1 MPQQRQQRSAQMS
14 ITGLRVD
21 WALKTDSKTDSHR
34 ARRIL
39 PIMEAET
46 LIDHGAPVR
55 QFSVMLP
62 NRAGA
67 LAALVKLLRASAI
80 EVIGLSVQDSRDA
93 TVARLVVS
101 DPDTTEQLFME
112 KGIPHTSCELVVIAM
127 RESGPGLLQCLDTL
141 MIAETNIDFAYALM
155 PGPKGHSMLA
165 MHVEDY
171 EFAIAIL
178 HQSGFKLLYQEDL
191 SR

>member
-1 MPQQRQQRSAQMS
+1 MASE
-14 ITGLRVD
+14 I
-21 WALKTDSKTDSHR
+21 
-34 ARRIL
+34 
-39 PIMEAET
+39 

-62 NRAGA
+62 NRVGA

-101 DPDTTEQLFME
+101 DPDTAEHLFME
-112 KGIPHTSCELVVIAM
+112 KGIPHASCELVVVSL

-141 MIAETNIDFAYALM
+141 MIAETNIDFAYAMLPS
-155 PGPKGHSMLA
+155 PGGNSMLA
-165 MHVEDY
+165 LHVEDY
-171 EFAIAIL
+171 EFAVAIL
-178 HQSGFKLLYQEDL
+178 HQSGFKLMYQEDL

>member
-1 MPQQRQQRSAQMS
+1 M
-14 ITGLRVD
+14 
-21 WALKTDSKTDSHR
+21 DSDT
-34 ARRIL
+34 I
-39 PIMEAET
+39 
-46 LIDHGAPVR
+46 IDHGEPVR
-55 QFSVMLP
+55 QFSVLLP
-62 NRAGA
+62 NRVGA
-67 LAALVKLLRASAI
+67 LAAMVKLLRSLGI

-101 DPDTTEQLFME
+101 DPDGTEHLFME
-112 KGIPHTSCELVVIAM
+112 KGIPFTTCELIAM

-155 PGPKGHSMLA
+155 PSPEGRSMLA

-171 EFAIAIL
+171 EFALAVL
-178 HQSGFKLLYQEDL
+178 HQSGFKLMYQEDL

>member
-1 MPQQRQQRSAQMS
+1 M
-14 ITGLRVD
+14 
-21 WALKTDSKTDSHR
+21 KTKT
-34 ARRIL
+34 
-39 PIMEAET
+39 PKTMESDT
-46 LIDHGAPVR
+46 IIDHGEPVR

-67 LAALVKLLRASAI
+67 LAAMVKLLRSSSI

-93 TVARLVVS
+93 TVARIVVS
-101 DPDTTEQLFME
+101 DPESTEHLFME
-112 KGIPHTSCELVVIAM
+112 KGIPHTECELVVVAM

-155 PGPKGHSMLA
+155 PCPQGQSMLA

-171 EFAIAIL
+171 EFAVAIL
-178 HQSGFKLLYQEDL
+178 HQSGFKLMYQEDL

>member
-1 MPQQRQQRSAQMS
+1 MD
-14 ITGLRVD
+14 T
-21 WALKTDSKTDSHR
+21 TNT
-34 ARRIL
+34 
-39 PIMEAET
+39 
-46 LIDHGAPVR
+46 IDHGEPAR

-67 LAALVKLLRASAI
+67 LAALVKLLRSYSI
-80 EVIGLSVQDSRDA
+80 EVIGLSMQDSRDA

-101 DPDTTEQLFME
+101 DPDTTESLFIE
-112 KGIPHTSCELVVIAM
+112 KGIPHTTCTLVVVAM

-141 MIAETNIDFAYALM
+141 MVAESNIDFAYALM
-155 PGPKGHSMLA
+155 PGPQGQAMLA

-171 EFAIAIL
+171 EFAVSVL
-178 HQSGFKLLYQEDL
+178 HTSGFKLLYQEDL

>member
-1 MPQQRQQRSAQMS
+1 MEPE
-14 ITGLRVD
+14 TELETDTLVD
-21 WALKTDSKTDSHR
+21 HSS
-34 ARRIL
+34 
-39 PIMEAET
+39 
-46 LIDHGAPVR
+46 PVR

-62 NRAGA
+62 NRVGA
-67 LAALVKLLRASAI
+67 LAALVKLLRASSI

-101 DPDTTEQLFME
+101 DPDTTERIFME
-112 KGIPHTSCELVVIAM
+112 KGIPHTSCELIVVAL
-127 RESGPGLLQCLDTL
+127 REAGPGLLQCLDTL
-141 MIAETNIDFAYALM
+141 MIAETNIDFAYALL
-155 PGPKGHSMLA
+155 PNPNGQSMLA

-178 HQSGFKLLYQEDL
+178 HQSGFHLMYQDDL

>member
-1 MPQQRQQRSAQMS
+1 
-14 ITGLRVD
+14 
-21 WALKTDSKTDSHR
+21 
-34 ARRIL
+34 
-39 PIMEAET
+39 METNT
-46 LIDHGAPVR
+46 LIDHGEPVR

-101 DPDTTEQLFME
+101 DPETTEHLFME
-112 KGIPHTSCELVVIAM
+112 KGIPHATCELVVVAL

-141 MIAETNIDFAYALM
+141 MIAETNIDFAYALL
-155 PGPKGHSMLA
+155 PATGGLSMLA

-171 EFAIAIL
+171 EFAVAIL
-178 HQSGFKLLYQEDL
+178 HQSGFKLMYQDDL

>member
-1 MPQQRQQRSAQMS
+1 MEPELELE
-14 ITGLRVD
+14 TG
-21 WALKTDSKTDSHR
+21 
-34 ARRIL
+34 
-39 PIMEAET
+39 T
-46 LIDHGAPVR
+46 LIDHGSPVR

-62 NRAGA
+62 NRVGA
-67 LAALVKLLRASAI
+67 LAALVKMLRASNI

-101 DPDTTEQLFME
+101 DPDTTEQIFIE
-112 KGIPHTSCELVVIAM
+112 KGIPHATCDIVVVAL

-141 MIAETNIDFAYALM
+141 MIAETNIDFAYALL
-155 PGPKGHSMLA
+155 PCPIGQSLLA

-171 EFAIAIL
+171 EFAVAIL
-178 HQSGFKLLYQEDL
+178 HQSGFKLMYQADL

>member
-1 MPQQRQQRSAQMS
+1 M
-14 ITGLRVD
+14 D
-21 WALKTDSKTDSHR
+21 TD
-34 ARRIL
+34 
-39 PIMEAET
+39 T
-46 LIDHGAPVR
+46 LIDHGQPVR

-67 LAALVKLLRASAI
+67 LAAMVKLLRASAI

-101 DPDTTEQLFME
+101 DPETTEQLFME
-112 KGIPHTSCELVVIAM
+112 KGIPHATCELVVVAL

-141 MIAETNIDFAYALM
+141 MIAETNIDFAYALLPCTEGM
-155 PGPKGHSMLA
+155 SMLA

-171 EFAIAIL
+171 EFAVAIL
-178 HQSGFKLLYQEDL
+178 HQSGFKLMYQDDL

>member
-1 MPQQRQQRSAQMS
+1 MASE
-14 ITGLRVD
+14 
-21 WALKTDSKTDSHR
+21 
-34 ARRIL
+34 IL
-39 PIMEAET
+39 V
-46 LIDHGAPVR
+46 DHGAPVR

-62 NRAGA
+62 NRVGA
-67 LAALVKLLRASAI
+67 LAAMVKLLRASAI

-101 DPDTTEQLFME
+101 DPETAEHLFME
-112 KGIPHTSCELVVIAM
+112 KGIPHASCELVVVSL

-155 PGPKGHSMLA
+155 PSPGGHSMLA
-165 MHVEDY
+165 LHVEDY
-171 EFAIAIL
+171 EFAVAIL
-178 HQSGFKLLYQEDL
+178 HQSGFKLMYQEDL

>member
-1 MPQQRQQRSAQMS
+1 
-14 ITGLRVD
+14 
-21 WALKTDSKTDSHR
+21 
-34 ARRIL
+34 
-39 PIMEAET
+39 METET
-46 LIDHGAPVR
+46 IIDHGEPVR

-67 LAALVKLLRASAI
+67 LAAMVKLMRASAI

-101 DPDTTEQLFME
+101 DPETAEHLFIE
-112 KGIPHTSCELVVIAM
+112 KGIPHATCELVVVALK
-127 RESGPGLLQCLDTL
+127 ESGPGLLQCLDTL

-155 PGPKGHSMLA
+155 PAPGGHSMLA

-171 EFAIAIL
+171 EFAVAIL